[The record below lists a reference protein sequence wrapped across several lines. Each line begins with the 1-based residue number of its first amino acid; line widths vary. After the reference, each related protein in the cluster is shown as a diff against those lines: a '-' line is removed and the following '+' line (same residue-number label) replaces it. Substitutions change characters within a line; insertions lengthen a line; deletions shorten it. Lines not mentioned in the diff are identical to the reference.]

1 MVKSKITDLDK
12 MKMEEAIANI
22 QGTIPEVEQENTEK
36 VAESIPADPNVRNFS
51 YAVVDDKLYF
61 RENSRMFLKDDL
73 PKATEEQLTSYEAQ
87 VSYYTDYI
95 RKRADWEFV
104 NVYTDEGISATNTQ
118 HRDGFNAMIA
128 DALAGKIDLIVTK
141 SVSRF
146 ARNTV
151 DSLTTVRKL
160 KEKGVEIYFEKENI
174 YTLDSKGELMI
185 TIMSSLAQ
193 EESRSISENVTWGQ
207 RKRMADGKVT
217 MPYGRFLGY
226 RKGEDGLPEIVPE
239 EAEVVRMIYRS
250 FMDGLS
256 YYKIAQLLM
265 KRSIPAPS
273 GGEKWHRR
281 TVESILTNEKY
292 KGSALL
298 QKKFTMDFLTKKQK
312 VNEGEVPQY
321 FIEDSHPPIIDPQEF
336 ELVQAEIARRKE
348 IGKVYSS
355 SNIFS
360 TKLVCS
366 CCGGFFGSKV
376 WHSTSKYRRVIWQCN
391 HKFQNGEK
399 CKTPHLY
406 EDEIKKRFIEV
417 CNRIAADKEN
427 FVASCRQI
435 MEMLSDT
442 AAIDRKI
449 EEQYIYL
456 NGLAASMQQFIL
468 ENAMHP
474 QGEDFYDTKL
484 AEYEKQRAEGETR
497 LKDLQSQKAARLS
510 RKELLDGLVKALEE
524 SGILIDKF
532 DERLW
537 RLMVEKVVVGIE
549 GELTFTLRNGMEIE
563 V

>member
-1 MVKSKITDLDK
+1 
-12 MKMEEAIANI
+12 
-22 QGTIPEVEQENTEK
+22 
-36 VAESIPADPNVRNFS
+36 
-51 YAVVDDKLYF
+51 
-61 RENSRMFLKDDL
+61 
-73 PKATEEQLTSYEAQ
+73 
-87 VSYYTDYI
+87 
-95 RKRADWEFV
+95 
-104 NVYTDEGISATNTQ
+104 
-118 HRDGFNAMIA
+118 
-128 DALAGKIDLIVTK
+128 
-141 SVSRF
+141 
-146 ARNTV
+146 
-151 DSLTTVRKL
+151 
-160 KEKGVEIYFEKENI
+160 
-174 YTLDSKGELMI
+174 
-185 TIMSSLAQ
+185 
-193 EESRSISENVTWGQ
+193 
-207 RKRMADGKVT
+207 

-226 RKGEDGLPEIVPE
+226 RKGEDGFPEIVPE
-239 EAEVVRMIYRS
+239 EAEVVKLIYKS
-250 FMDGLS
+250 FMEGLS
-256 YYKIAQLLM
+256 YYKIAKMLM
-265 KRSIPAPS
+265 EREIPAPA

-298 QKKFTMDFLTKKQK
+298 QKKFTVDFLTKKQR

-321 FIEDSHPPIIDPQEF
+321 FIEDSHPPIIEPEEF

-391 HKFQNGEK
+391 HKFKNGEK
-399 CKTPHLY
+399 CSTPHLY

-435 MEMLSDT
+435 VEMLSDT
-442 AAIDRKI
+442 AAIVRKI

-456 NGLAASMQQFIL
+456 NGLTASMQQFIR

-497 LKDLQSQKAARLS
+497 LKGLQSQKATKLS
-510 RKELLDGLVKALEE
+510 RKELLDGLVNVLEE
-524 SGILIDKF
+524 NGILIDKF

>member
-1 MVKSKITDLDK
+1 MHPTAPSPSFLCTPD
-12 MKMEEAIANI
+12 A
-22 QGTIPEVEQENTEK
+22 
-36 VAESIPADPNVRNFS
+36 PN
-51 YAVVDDKLYF
+51 L
-61 RENSRMFLKDDL
+61 
-73 PKATEEQLTSYEAQ
+73 
-87 VSYYTDYI
+87 
-95 RKRADWEFV
+95 
-104 NVYTDEGISATNTQ
+104 
-118 HRDGFNAMIA
+118 IA
-128 DALAGKIDLIVTK
+128 DRQSESACIYGGRKIDLIVTK

-256 YYKIAQLLM
+256 YYKIAKMLM
-265 KRSIPAPS
+265 EREIPAPA

-298 QKKFTMDFLTKKQK
+298 QKKFTVDFLTKKQK

-321 FIEDSHPPIIDPQEF
+321 FVEHSHDAIIEPEEF
-336 ELVQAEIARRKE
+336 ELVQAEIERRKGL
-348 IGKVYSS
+348 GKEYSGS
-355 SNIFS
+355 SIFS
-360 TKLVCS
+360 AKLVCS

-391 HKFQNGEK
+391 HKFKNGEK

-406 EDEIKKRFIEV
+406 EDDIKKRFIEV
-417 CNRIAADKEN
+417 CNRIASDKEE
-427 FVASCRQI
+427 FLLSCQQI
-435 MEMLSDT
+435 VEMLSDT
-442 AAIDRKI
+442 AALDKKI
-449 EEQYIYL
+449 EAQYIYL
-456 NGLAASMQQFIL
+456 NGLAVSVQEFIK
-468 ENAMHP
+468 ENAMKP

-484 AEYEKQRAEGETR
+484 AEYEKQRAKGETR

-510 RKELLDGLVKALEE
+510 RKELLDGLVNVLEE